1 MPSPVAVAATT
12 WQLTVT
18 WSPERDLI
26 RRRSTSNAPCG
37 ASWLENFNAL
47 VCVRVPSRSVRVGL
61 AVGLQSACLAWCP
74 RRRLDSPPRR
84 PQWPFA
90 FLAAT
95 GVQALPVSE
104 FRRALLNG
112 CQPALSLGAPDRCSR
127 WPPLPTGPPFGS
139 RPLSMA
145 ENRKMP

>member
-1 MPSPVAVAATT
+1 MHPAAQVGWKTSM
-12 WQLTVT
+12 L
-18 WSPERDLI
+18 WS
-26 RRRSTSNAPCG
+26 AFG
-37 ASWLENFNAL
+37 F
-47 VCVRVPSRSVRVGL
+47 RVGL
-61 AVGLQSACLAWCP
+61 SESVWRSGCSQPALPGAAGV
-74 RRRLDSPPRR
+74 RVDSPPRR

-145 ENRKMP
+145 ENRKMPCSVDQTLLEQDKKDI